1 MFYAGKFQLSVALK
15 KQVDL
20 RYTRPK
26 KKMGGGGGGGGVGV
40 HNEITFQQ
48 NDFL

>member
-26 KKMGGGGGGGGVGV
+26 KKKGGGGGGVGV

>member
-26 KKMGGGGGGGGVGV
+26 KKRGGGGGGVGV